1 MGDMVFAA
9 LDLYNEVLEE
19 TGESSI
25 PGLVP
30 NALLAAAGTRGVV
43 VNVGY
48 AQEMPKEE
56 IYLVRF
62 EKDIEGVLA
71 EPVGCLA
78 DELSEDAIGLDEEKV
93 RAYVRNQDKEDAH
106 CDQLKLGM

>member
-9 LDLYNEVLEE
+9 QDLYNEALEE

-25 PGLVP
+25 PGLASD
-30 NALLAAAGTRGVV
+30 ALLAATGTRGVV
-43 VNVGY
+43 VNVGH
-48 AQEMPKEE
+48 AKEMPNEE

-62 EKDIEGVLA
+62 EMDAKGALA

-78 DELSEDAIGLDEEKV
+78 DELSADELRE
-93 RAYVRNQDKEDAH
+93 R
-106 CDQLKLGM
+106 QLKPASRIPAR